1 MESARFIRQYPTRSF
16 TKREILLSE
25 GETPLSILALR
36 QGFVKVTSLDEDGNE
51 RLLWIAGRY
60 DIVPTEQL
68 FSSLPINFFYTALS
82 DGEAYEVNKQEFIAA
97 AKTNLAFMT
106 DIASTMSHHYD
117 DLLRRVDTI
126 EQTTVRSKL
135 IATLRYLSC
144 RFGTGEAIDLY
155 ALGLELTQQDF
166 AEMIGST
173 RETTSVELHKLR
185 SEGFIDYGRSKFI
198 IFPSALASSP

>member
-1 MESARFIRQYPTRSF
+1 MESARFIRQYSTRSF
-16 TKREILLSE
+16 TKGEVLWGE
-25 GETPLSILALR
+25 GETPSSVLALR

-68 FSSLPINFFYTALS
+68 FSSSPISFFYTALS
-82 DGEAYEVNKQEFIAA
+82 NGEAYEVNKQEFITA
-97 AKTNLAFMT
+97 AKSNLAFMT
-106 DIASTMSHHYD
+106 DVASTMSHHYD
-117 DLLRRVDTI
+117 DLLRRIDTV

-135 IATLRYLSC
+135 IATLHYLSY

-155 ALGLELTQQDF
+155 DIGLELTQQDF

-185 SEGFIDYGRSKFI
+185 EEGLIDYRGIHFVIRSDR
-198 IFPSALASSP
+198 LRQ

>member
-1 MESARFIRQYPTRSF
+1 MESARFIRQYPIRSF
-16 TKREILLSE
+16 TKGEVLLSE
-25 GETPLSILALR
+25 GENPATILALR

-68 FSSLPINFFYTALS
+68 FSTSSISFFYTALS
-82 DGEAYEVNKQEFIAA
+82 GGEAYEVNKQEFISA

-106 DIASTMSHHYD
+106 DVASTMSHHYD
-117 DLLRRVDTI
+117 DLLRRIDTV
-126 EQTTVRSKL
+126 EQATVRSKL
-135 IATLRYLSC
+135 IAALRYLSC
-144 RFGTGEAIDLY
+144 RFGTGASIDLY
-155 ALGLELTQQDF
+155 GLGLELTQQDF

-185 SEGFIDYGRSKFI
+185 DEGLIDYGRSKFVI
-198 IFPSALASSP
+198 HTPPAAPLP